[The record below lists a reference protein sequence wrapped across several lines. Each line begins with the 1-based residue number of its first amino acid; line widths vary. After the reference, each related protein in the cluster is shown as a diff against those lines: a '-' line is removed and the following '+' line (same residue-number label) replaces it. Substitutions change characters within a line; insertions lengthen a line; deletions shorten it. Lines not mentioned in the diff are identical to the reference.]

1 MSAAPRFRLVL
12 LVENREIRLF
22 SLSQKAWAEWKQ
34 PIALSAPVPQEI
46 LEEFAGEPTLILV
59 SDSHNGHLQIMQP
72 NKKKNLETATLTH
85 LLEEEYDIDTAA
97 YLLGWRNFAVSRDQ
111 VQISV
116 SGVEQEIVRAAT
128 EWITPLQPKKLWAM
142 PFAWFISVLKS
153 VDPAFI
159 AVENDD
165 TLLLSHHYLGV
176 DDARVLK
183 LGEVEKYIAMRQK
196 ERKETHLLYLQA
208 SEKTVAT
215 LEKKLAGNDIT
226 IQTLLPDAKQSP
238 LLAAVSAVLERGQ
251 SALSELLSFDLDV
264 PEMEMPMVAKAAA
277 SVAVVEDVT
286 ANEPE
291 EEITVLDEETAQEDE
306 AETADVA
313 TDDLEE
319 VSSVGGLMPPVPP
332 LVPPVPPAGAGAT
345 AVGTAAGVAV
355 GAAAIRSASSVEILE
370 DEDDEEFSVESVDEE
385 EPAPVKSSRPEPRE
399 EVANIQPVRDIP
411 VEVAA
416 AATEIVAAQDEAEE
430 LDTLV
435 DSSPEPVTQDVF
447 SQLKGSGGGVHSQ
460 NGERYAPVEAKR
472 SWKGPI
478 IVFFVVVV
486 LTALIGGAI
495 FWSQQGTELM
505 GGLPAA
511 SPTPVATA
519 SPVITPEPTATA
531 SASPAPDIDTT
542 EVDKEELTV
551 LVVNATGVNGLA
563 GRVSEALG
571 TAGWDNVQAA
581 NATGTYEDGATY
593 VTEGLDA
600 AVITALE
607 EDLDR
612 ELTPGEINEP
622 RASQFDI
629 VIVLADE

>member
-22 SLSQKAWAEWKQ
+22 SLAQKTWSEWKQ
-34 PIALSAPVPQEI
+34 PISLSEPVPAEI
-46 LEEFAGEPTLILV
+46 LSEFAGEPTLILV
-59 SDSHNGHLQIMQP
+59 SDVHNGHLQIMQP
-72 NKKKNLETATLTH
+72 NKKKNLETVVLTQ

-165 TLLLSHHYLGV
+165 KLLLSHHYLGV

-183 LGEVEKYIAMRQK
+183 LGEVEKYIATRQK

-208 SEKTVAT
+208 SEKTKAA
-215 LEKKLAGNDIT
+215 LEKKLASNEIT
-226 IQTLLPDAKQSP
+226 IQSLLPDAKESP
-238 LLAAVSAVLERGQ
+238 LLAAISAVLERGQ
-251 SALSELLSFDLDV
+251 SALSELLSFDLEV
-264 PEMEMPMVAKAAA
+264 PEMEMPVAAKAAA
-277 SVAVVEDVT
+277 AAVVPEVAEVLADDEDET
-286 ANEPE
+286 GEEAEMTEPE
-291 EEITVLDEETAQEDE
+291 DETESVEETGDK
-306 AETADVA
+306 TGAD
-313 TDDLEE
+313 LP
-319 VSSVGGLMPPVPP
+319 SVGGLMPPVPP
-332 LVPPVPPAGAGAT
+332 LAPPVPPAGAAA
-345 AVGTAAGVAV
+345 AVSVA
-355 GAAAIRSASSVEILE
+355 GAAASRSAASVEILE
-370 DEDDEEFSVESVDEE
+370 DEDDAVFEAS
-385 EPAPVKSSRPEPRE
+385 EPAVVEKPTSTKSQPVEEAANLQPVK
-399 EVANIQPVRDIP
+399 DIP
-411 VEVAA
+411 IEVAA
-416 AATEIVAAQDEAEE
+416 AATEIVAAQADAEAEAEE
-430 LDTLV
+430 SDTLV
-435 DSSPEPVTQDVF
+435 DSSPEPETKDVF
-447 SQLKGSGGGVHSQ
+447 SQLKGSGGGVHSS

-505 GGLPAA
+505 GGLPASTP
-511 SPTPVATA
+511 SPVPTA
-519 SPVITPEPTATA
+519 SPVSTPEPTATA
-531 SASPAPDIDTT
+531 SASPAPGTDTT

-600 AVITALE
+600 SVISALE

-612 ELTPGEINEP
+612 ELTPGEINES
-622 RASQFDI
+622 RANQFDI
-629 VIVLADE
+629 VIVLSDE